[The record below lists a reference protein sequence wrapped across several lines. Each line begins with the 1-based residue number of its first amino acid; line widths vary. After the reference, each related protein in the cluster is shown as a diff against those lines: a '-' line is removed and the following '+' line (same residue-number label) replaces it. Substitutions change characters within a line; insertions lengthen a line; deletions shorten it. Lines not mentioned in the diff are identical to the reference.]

1 MVKFWQEKMMKLFPP
16 VYDTGQLYHSL
27 NGVLHDGDITTIEH
41 QFVAYGLYVASGTGR
56 RYTRGNS
63 GKDDENGLQF
73 LRGKKWNKGK
83 GHRQRRDW
91 FAKKYLYSIHR
102 LNDFE
107 AQFYG
112 DAYQGLI
119 SDALAAM
126 FGDTTALAR
135 HNGGNT
141 NAAMSLGNL

>member
-1 MVKFWQEKMMKLFPP
+1 MMKFWQEKMMKLSPP

-56 RYTRGNS
+56 GYTRGNS

-73 LRGKKWNKGK
+73 LRGGKWNKGK
-83 GHRQRRDW
+83 GHRKARDW
-91 FAKKYLYSIHR
+91 FSKKYLYSIHR

-107 AQFYG
+107 ADYFG
-112 DAYQGLI
+112 EIYQGLM
-119 SDALAAM
+119 SDAPAAM
-126 FGDTTALAR
+126 FGDKQAVHDSKITDSQR
-135 HNGGNT
+135 NT
-141 NAAMSLGNL
+141 LGNF

>member
-1 MVKFWQEKMMKLFPP
+1 LE
-16 VYDTGQLYHSL
+16 
-27 NGVLHDGDITTIEH
+27 
-41 QFVAYGLYVASGTGR
+41 YGIYVAAGTGNGYR
-56 RYTRGNS
+56 RGNS

-91 FAKKYLYSIHR
+91 FMKKYLYSIHR

-135 HNGGNT
+135 HNGGNK